1 MDSSL
6 ALATWTA
13 LQNLWTSF
21 ITFLPSFIGALIIF
35 FIGLIIATGISELVE
50 RILDALKI
58 DKVLEKMGFKTFTD
72 RAGIKLDAGF
82 FVGQLTKWM
91 IVLAFLSSTLSYLK
105 LEAFS
110 EFFTRIVAYL
120 PNVIVAVVIFLI
132 TVLVADFVGK
142 MAKAGAS
149 GFGFKMASFTSSTVK
164 WAIYI
169 VGFLTALEKLGV
181 PTTYLN
187 NVFTGLIIMFA
198 LAGGIAFG
206 VGGKDVA
213 ADILHG
219 IKKEIEDK

>member
-1 MDSSL
+1 MDY
-6 ALATWTA
+6 ALTTATYQA
-13 LQNLWTSF
+13 LTNIWGSF

-35 FIGLIIATGISELVE
+35 FVGLIIATGIGELVE

-58 DKVLEKMGFKTFTD
+58 DKVLEKMGFKNFTD
-72 RAGIKLDAGF
+72 RAGVKLDTGF

-91 IVLAFLSSTLSYLK
+91 IVLGFLSATLSYLK

-110 EFFTRIVAYL
+110 QFFNMIVGYL
-120 PNVIVAVVIFLI
+120 PNVIVSVIIMLV

-142 MAKAGAS
+142 LAKASAS
-149 GFGFKMASFTSSTVK
+149 GFGFKLASFSSSVVR

-169 VGFLTALEKLGV
+169 IGLLTAFEKLGV

-187 NVFTGLIIMFA
+187 NVFTGFIIMLA

-213 ADILHG
+213 GDILKS

>member
-58 DKVLEKMGFKTFTD
+58 DKVLEKMGFKTFTN

-110 EFFTRIVAYL
+110 EFFAKIVAYL
-120 PNVIVAVVIFLI
+120 PNAIVAVVIFLV

-142 MAKAGAS
+142 MVKAGAS

-219 IKKEIEDK
+219 VKKEIEDK